1 MKCANI
7 NSPEFKE
14 LLKDTNLPSFKLSS
28 IIGVLSENQN
38 DDYFPSRDEIS
49 NYLNKS
55 EQSQKNIIHR
65 KDIDYKQNQ
74 NINIIELLK
83 NNINSDKPSFEF
95 LKIAHNVIKGL
106 EKDYVSYYGDKYLEI
121 KFENLKEISG
131 NYNRDENLITVS
143 NEELKDFV
151 PNTLYSN
158 RDEKI
163 AYIIS
168 HELIHKLLPQSLSLK
183 EEYYNEY
190 QNSFG
195 PIDEIT
201 LKLKSLYDFAKNNSK
216 DLSSYGFTNVSEFA
230 AEAMTNLAFQQ
241 KLANI
246 PFDSKKSTWDKFI
259 SILTELFSKYNTK
272 IQNTVLEQTL
282 YEITNYISENYTNVS
297 DLSFKKDKDNIQLNL
312 SEEGKKMETLK
323 DEDYFDK
330 VISPIV
336 SKMSKLFPQVKSKV
350 VSESEFNSLPAEVQ
364 KALSTLKS
372 LGKTPNSFYFNGT
385 VYIIKERITPE
396 ITMEE
401 FLHPFI
407 NGLES
412 ENYGLFKSLL
422 LEAKKAFS
430 RNEK

>member
-1 MKCANI
+1 MKCVNI
-7 NSPEFKE
+7 NTKEFKS
-14 LLKDTNLPSFKLSS
+14 LLEETKLPSFKLSP
-28 IIGVLSENQN
+28 IVEILSEDKEYN
-38 DDYFPSRDEIS
+38 YFPSRDEIN

-55 EQSQKNIIHR
+55 EQYQKNIIHR

-106 EKDYVSYYGDKYLEI
+106 EKDYISYYGDKYLEI

-201 LKLKSLYDFAKNNSK
+201 LKLKSLYDFAKNI
-216 DLSSYGFTNVSEFA
+216 F
-230 AEAMTNLAFQQ
+230 
-241 KLANI
+241 
-246 PFDSKKSTWDKFI
+246 
-259 SILTELFSKYNTK
+259 
-272 IQNTVLEQTL
+272 
-282 YEITNYISENYTNVS
+282 
-297 DLSFKKDKDNIQLNL
+297 FK
-312 SEEGKKMETLK
+312 
-323 DEDYFDK
+323 
-330 VISPIV
+330 
-336 SKMSKLFPQVKSKV
+336 
-350 VSESEFNSLPAEVQ
+350 
-364 KALSTLKS
+364 
-372 LGKTPNSFYFNGT
+372 
-385 VYIIKERITPE
+385 
-396 ITMEE
+396 
-401 FLHPFI
+401 
-407 NGLES
+407 
-412 ENYGLFKSLL
+412 
-422 LEAKKAFS
+422 
-430 RNEK
+430 